1 MKDKNLKLEIENDLK
16 KMNFDWPAE
25 NIGKPRRSKS
35 FAAKYFKTSISKIV
49 KPIQMNPTH
58 YQYNLEL
65 FVQLRHC
72 HIESESF
79 DFKILTCSNES
90 FTNLYIFHPTFL
102 FLIKSNFLIIFR
114 ILFELNILIELLC
127 RSFQS
132 LIALIGHPWSIRKL
146 NKNSKLCTVS
156 IILEGVSCF
165 LFRLKSDSFQSRLFF
180 SHWGLW
186 LFAQFHDWGDRS
198 VFGGVHDCSWFVYPF
213 KSLKSIRKW
222 PDSIPHRTIQ

>member
-1 MKDKNLKLEIENDLK
+1 MYFWWKINSWTFAFHLDWKVYQKDYNNLHH
-16 KMNFDWPAE
+16 
-25 NIGKPRRSKS
+25 SKR
-35 FAAKYFKTSISKIV
+35 FWTYKI
-49 KPIQMNPTH
+49 IN
-58 YQYNLEL
+58 N
-65 FVQLRHC
+65 
-72 HIESESF
+72 
-79 DFKILTCSNES
+79 N
-90 FTNLYIFHPTFL
+90 
-102 FLIKSNFLIIFR
+102 
-114 ILFELNILIELLC
+114 LLC

-132 LIALIGHPWSIRKL
+132 PIVLIGQPWSIRKL
-146 NKNSKLCTVS
+146 NEISKLNFCTVS